1 MKTETWK
8 AIPFIHGRYEVSSL
22 GRIRSAAKG
31 KRTHAGRVRTLQKN
45 RQGYLHCVLSSTDD
59 VWTPHDVRAHV
70 AVAWAFLGAP
80 VGNKKYVNHIDGV
93 KTNNRVENLEWCTFK
108 ENIAHARRTG
118 LEHDTK
124 PVLQYSADGTT
135 LLAQYESFA
144 DASRATGVSVSGISA
159 CCKGRKTYTNRTR
172 TAGGFRWEYSN
183 DGSIRQID
191 KAGGPR
197 RRTPNH
203 HGCRGNDPG
212 ITRAG
217 SSVPNWPRVPRP
229 HESIHGRWLSL
240 GTLGK
245 RRRLI
250 WESHV

>member
-22 GRIRSAAKG
+22 GRIRRAVKG
-31 KRTHAGRVRTLQKN
+31 KRTHVGRVRTLQKN

-118 LEHDTK
+118 LAHDTK
-124 PVLQYSADGTT
+124 PVLQYSADGAT

-183 DGSIRQID
+183 DGSICQID
-191 KAGGPR
+191 KAGGLVAVHQTIR
-197 RRTPNH
+197 DAAEATQVS
-203 HGCRGNDPG
+203 PG
-212 ITRAG
+212 LVARCLTGREYRVHTKVFTAG
-217 SSVPNWPRVPRP
+217 GYHW
-229 HESIHGRWLSL
+229 ELSAKE
-240 GTLGK
+240 GEGG
-245 RRRLI
+245 
-250 WESHV
+250 